1 MTMQPARPTMTKD
14 YAASG
19 ASLSGA
25 VFSALSRRSRLAII
39 GSATVVWVGV
49 VIARL
54 VSLQISASNRWQD
67 WAVRQHLSEIMVA
80 SERGPIYD
88 RSDKLMAV
96 SVPAGSIYVRPKQ
109 VKDKEGIAQTLAS
122 TLKLP
127 LKSVRAKL
135 DSTKP
140 FVWIERQ
147 LPRPLADK
155 VEAMKLPGVGLVVES
170 KRFYPYNH
178 AASTLIGRVGV
189 DGFGLSG
196 IEGAFDK
203 KLQGEHQRLQ
213 LRRDALGN
221 FIDVSA
227 AGATELPRGEPLRLT
242 IDAALQTIVDEELME
257 GREKANAKHAMA
269 VMLDAETGEILAM
282 SQAPGVNFN
291 NKLPG
296 GTKSDLKNLILETVF
311 EPGSIMKPIVAAAA
325 LDAGVARATDL
336 VDCENGR
343 LRFGP
348 HTIKDVHPSGI
359 ISIHDVVVRSSNI
372 GMTKIGVKLGEERLY
387 RSLRNFGFGELSG
400 LGLGGES
407 AGILRPISAWAKVD
421 VATHSFGQGIAV
433 TPLQMVRAISAIANG
448 GRLPS
453 LHLLAD
459 NTEVTLRRVLSES
472 AARESREMMFG
483 VVEDEHGTGSNAL
496 IRGVRVGGK
505 TGTAQ
510 KARANGR
517 GYEPGS
523 YIASFVGFADGA
535 PIGVNRIL
543 SLVVAVDEPR
553 TTSIYGGTL
562 AAPVFQRI
570 MQRSLHFLATRQDI
584 HPREMVPVSGGARLA
599 HASWERP

>member
-1 MTMQPARPTMTKD
+1 MRDFAGCG
-14 YAASG
+14 AALRG
-19 ASLSGA
+19 P
-25 VFSALSRRSRLAII
+25 VFSPLSRRSRLGLIA
-39 GSATVVWVGV
+39 GVTLVWVSA

-54 VSLQISASNRWQD
+54 VSLQITASNRWQD
-67 WAVRQHLSEIMVA
+67 WAVRQHLSEVMVA

-88 RSDKLMAV
+88 RNDKLLAV

-109 VKDKEGIAQTLAS
+109 IKDKDQVAQTLAT

-127 LKSVRAKL
+127 VKTVRAKL

-155 VEAMKLPGVGLVVES
+155 VDGMKLTGVGLVVES

-203 KLQGEHQRLQ
+203 KLQGEHRRLE
-213 LRRDALGN
+213 LRRDAYGN
-221 FIDVSA
+221 FIDLSPEG
-227 AGATELPRGEPLRLT
+227 GAIELPRGEPLRLT

-291 NKLPG
+291 SKLQGSG
-296 GTKSDLKNLILETVF
+296 GDLKNLILETVF

-325 LDAGVARATDL
+325 IDAGVARATEL

-348 HTIKDVHPSGI
+348 HTIKDVHPSGV

-387 RSLRNFGFGELSG
+387 RALRNFGFGELSG
-400 LGLGGES
+400 LGLSGES

-433 TPLQMVRAISAIANG
+433 TPLQMVRAVSAIANG

-453 LHLLAD
+453 LHLIAD
-459 NTEVTLRRVLSES
+459 NSEVTLRRVLSES
-472 AARESREMMFG
+472 AAREGRDMMYG
-483 VVEDEHGTGSNAL
+483 VVEDEHGTGSNAV

-523 YIASFVGFADGA
+523 YIASFVGFADGGA
-535 PIGVNRIL
+535 IGVNRVL
-543 SLVVAVDEPR
+543 SLIVAVDEPR

-570 MQRSLHFLATRQDI
+570 MQRSLHVLSTRQDI
-584 HPREMVPVSGGARLA
+584 KPREGGPFRGGARLS
-599 HASWERP
+599 HASWEPR

>member
-1 MTMQPARPTMTKD
+1 
-14 YAASG
+14 
-19 ASLSGA
+19 
-25 VFSALSRRSRLAII
+25 
-39 GSATVVWVGV
+39 

-54 VSLQISASNRWQD
+54 VSLQITASNRWQD
-67 WAVRQHLSEIMVA
+67 WAVRQHLSEVMVA

-88 RSDKLMAV
+88 RNDKLLAV

-109 VKDKEGIAQTLAS
+109 IKDKDQVAQTLAT

-127 LKSVRAKL
+127 VKTVRAKL

-155 VEAMKLPGVGLVVES
+155 VEGMKLPGVGLVVES

-203 KLQGEHQRLQ
+203 KLQGEHRRLE
-213 LRRDALGN
+213 LRRDAYGN
-221 FIDVSA
+221 FIDLSPEG
-227 AGATELPRGEPLRLT
+227 GAIELPRGEPLRLT

-291 NKLPG
+291 SKLQGSG
-296 GTKSDLKNLILETVF
+296 GDLKNLILETVF

-325 LDAGVARATDL
+325 IDAGVARATEL

-348 HTIKDVHPSGI
+348 HTIKDVHPSGV

-387 RSLRNFGFGELSG
+387 RALRNFGFGELSG
-400 LGLGGES
+400 LGLSGES

-433 TPLQMVRAISAIANG
+433 TPLQMVRAVSAIANG

-453 LHLLAD
+453 LHLIAD
-459 NTEVTLRRVLSES
+459 NSEVTLRRVLSES
-472 AARESREMMFG
+472 AAREGRDMMYG
-483 VVEDEHGTGSNAL
+483 VVEDDHGTGSNAV

-523 YIASFVGFADGA
+523 YIASFVGFADGGA
-535 PIGVNRIL
+535 IGVNRVL
-543 SLVVAVDEPR
+543 SLIVAVDEPR

-570 MQRSLHFLATRQDI
+570 MQRSLHFLSTRQDI
-584 HPREMVPVSGGARLA
+584 KPREGGPFSGGARLS
-599 HASWERP
+599 HASWEPR

>member
-1 MTMQPARPTMTKD
+1 MRGVAFSPT
-14 YAASG
+14 
-19 ASLSGA
+19 
-25 VFSALSRRSRLAII
+25 SRRSRLGII
-39 GSATVVWVGV
+39 GVVTLGWVGI
-49 VIARL
+49 VITRL
-54 VSLQISASNRWQD
+54 VSLQITANDRWQD
-67 WAVRQHLSEIMVA
+67 WAVRQHLSEVMVA

-88 RSDKLMAV
+88 RNEKLLAV

-109 VKDKEGIAQTLAS
+109 VTDKDGVAKALAAA
-122 TLKLP
+122 LKVP
-127 LKSVRAKL
+127 VKSVRAKL

-147 LPRPLADK
+147 IPRPIADSIEAKKLA
-155 VEAMKLPGVGLVVES
+155 GVGQVLES

-203 KLQGEHQRLQ
+203 KLQGEHRRLK
-213 LRRDALGN
+213 LRKDAYGN

-227 AGATELPRGEPLRLT
+227 EGEMDLPKGEPLRLT

-257 GREKANAKHAMA
+257 GRDKANAKHAMA
-269 VMLDAETGEILAM
+269 VMLDAETGEVLAM

-291 NKLPG
+291 TKLG
-296 GTKSDLKNLILETVF
+296 GGKSELKNLILETVF

-325 LDAGVARATDL
+325 IDAGVTRPSEL
-336 VDCENGR
+336 IDCENGR

-348 HTIKDVHPSGI
+348 HTIKDVHPSGVI
-359 ISIHDVVVRSSNI
+359 TVRDVVVRSSNI
-372 GMTKIGVKLGEERLY
+372 GMTKLGVKLGEDRLY
-387 RSLRNFGFGELSG
+387 RALRNFGFGDLSG
-400 LGLGGES
+400 LGLAGES
-407 AGILRPISAWAKVD
+407 GGILRPVSSWAKVD

-433 TPLQMVRAISAIANG
+433 TPLQMVRAVSAIANG

-453 LHLLAD
+453 LHLISD
-459 NTEVTLRRVLSES
+459 DKEVTLRRVLSEA
-472 AARESREMMFG
+472 AAREARDMMYG
-483 VVEDEHGTGSNAL
+483 VVEDDHGTGGNAV

-535 PIGVNRIL
+535 PIGVNRVL
-543 SLVVAVDEPR
+543 SLIVAVDEPH

-570 MQRSLHFLATRQDI
+570 MQRSLHFLSTREGIQ
-584 HPREMVPVSGGARLA
+584 PKEAAPFSGGARLSQ
-599 HASWERP
+599 ASFEGR

>member
-1 MTMQPARPTMTKD
+1 
-14 YAASG
+14 
-19 ASLSGA
+19 
-25 VFSALSRRSRLAII
+25 
-39 GSATVVWVGV
+39 VWVSA

-54 VSLQISASNRWQD
+54 VSLQITASNRWQD
-67 WAVRQHLSEIMVA
+67 WAVRQHLSEVMVA

-88 RSDKLMAV
+88 RNDKLLAV

-109 VKDKEGIAQTLAS
+109 IKDKDQVAQTLAT

-127 LKSVRAKL
+127 VKTVRAKL

-155 VEAMKLPGVGLVVES
+155 VDGMKLTGVGLVVES

-203 KLQGEHQRLQ
+203 KLQGEHRRLE
-213 LRRDALGN
+213 LRRDAYGN
-221 FIDVSA
+221 FIDLSPEG
-227 AGATELPRGEPLRLT
+227 GAIELPRGEPLRLT

-291 NKLPG
+291 SKLQGSG
-296 GTKSDLKNLILETVF
+296 GDLKNLILETVF

-325 LDAGVARATDL
+325 IDAGVARATEL

-348 HTIKDVHPSGI
+348 HTIKDVHPSGV

-387 RSLRNFGFGELSG
+387 RALRNFGFGELSG
-400 LGLGGES
+400 LGLSGES

-433 TPLQMVRAISAIANG
+433 TPLQMVRAVSAIANG

-453 LHLLAD
+453 LHLIAD
-459 NTEVTLRRVLSES
+459 NSEVTLRRVLSES
-472 AARESREMMFG
+472 AAREGRDMMYG
-483 VVEDEHGTGSNAL
+483 VVEDEHGTGSNAV

-523 YIASFVGFADGA
+523 YIASFVGFADGGA
-535 PIGVNRIL
+535 IGVNRVL
-543 SLVVAVDEPR
+543 SLIVAVDEPR

-570 MQRSLHFLATRQDI
+570 MQRSLHVLSTRQDI
-584 HPREMVPVSGGARLA
+584 KPREGGPFRGGARLS
-599 HASWERP
+599 HASWEPR

>member
-1 MTMQPARPTMTKD
+1 MIKD

-19 ASLSGA
+19 PSVRGT
-25 VFSALSRRSRLAII
+25 VFSPLNRRSRLGLI
-39 GSATVVWVGV
+39 GVVTIGWVGIV
-49 VIARL
+49 VARL
-54 VSLQISASNRWQD
+54 VSLQITANNRWQD
-67 WAVRQHLSEIMVA
+67 WAVRQHLSEVMVA

-88 RSDKLMAV
+88 RNEKLLAV

-109 VKDKEGIAQTLAS
+109 IADKDSVAEALARAVKMPVRT
-122 TLKLP
+122 
-127 LKSVRAKL
+127 VRAKL

-147 LPRPLADK
+147 LPRPVADSID
-155 VEAMKLPGVGLVVES
+155 ALKLPGVGLVVES

-189 DGFGLSG
+189 DGYGLSG

-203 KLQGEHQRLQ
+203 KLQGEHRRLQ
-213 LRRDALGN
+213 LRRDAYGN
-221 FIDVSA
+221 FIDLSA
-227 AGATELPRGEPLRLT
+227 DGGMDLPRGEPLRLT
-242 IDAALQTIVDEELME
+242 IDAALQTIVDEELLE

-269 VMLDAETGEILAM
+269 VMLDAETGEVLAM

-291 NKLPG
+291 TKLG
-296 GTKSDLKNLILETVF
+296 GGKGELKNLILETVF

-325 LDAGVARATDL
+325 VDAGVTRPTEL

-348 HTIKDVHPSGI
+348 HTIKDVHPSGV
-359 ISIHDVVVRSSNI
+359 ISVRDVVVRSSNI
-372 GMTKIGVKLGEERLY
+372 GMTKLGVKLGEDRLY
-387 RSLRNFGFGELSG
+387 RALRSFGFGELSG
-400 LGLGGES
+400 LGLAGES
-407 AGILRPISAWAKVD
+407 GGILRPVSSWAKVD

-433 TPLQMVRAISAIANG
+433 TPLQMVRAVSAIANG

-453 LHLLAD
+453 LHLIAD
-459 NTEVTLRRVLSES
+459 DSEVTLRRVLSEA
-472 AARESREMMFG
+472 AAREAQDMMYG
-483 VVEDEHGTGSNAL
+483 VVEDKHGTGSNA
-496 IRGVRVGGK
+496 IIQGVRVGGK

-510 KARANGR
+510 KARTNGR

-535 PIGVNRIL
+535 PIGVNRVL
-543 SLVVAVDEPR
+543 SLIVAVDEPR
-553 TTSIYGGTL
+553 TNSIYGGTL

-570 MQRSLHFLATRQDI
+570 MQRSLHFLATQQGI
-584 HPREMVPVSGGARLA
+584 QPEEHTPFAGGARLSQ
-599 HASWERP
+599 ASFERR